1 MDIQWK
7 RGSQISD
14 EIISEAELAYGICL
28 PQDIKDIVKKYNNGR
43 PSVSSFD
50 SPIGKEHEIKKLIS
64 FKKDDIENI
73 YQMKNLLSAIDISL
87 FPIALDPA
95 GNIICYQNGK
105 IVYWLHETDEV
116 YPLANSFSDFLSK
129 LY

>member
-14 EIISEAELAYGICL
+14 ETIVNAELAYGISL
-28 PQDIKDIVKKYNNGR
+28 PQDIKDIVKNYNNGR
-43 PSVSSFD
+43 PSVSTFD
-50 SPIGKEHEIKKLIS
+50 SPIAKEHEVKKLLS
-64 FKKDDIENI
+64 FKEEDVENI
-73 YQMKNLLSAIDISL
+73 YKVKNILSSVDVAL
-87 FPIALDPA
+87 FPIAIDSA
-95 GNIICYQNGK
+95 GNIICLKNGK

-116 YPLANSFSDFLSK
+116 LTLADSFSEFLSH